1 MRSSDS
7 SACSVSSLDDSGLSA
22 SDISSSGTSS
32 PEVSEDLH
40 IKNERNLRE
49 LHPHD
54 HLMHHYSTIMHPW
67 MDIAFSYL
75 SRSPYSYYPSIPLD
89 MIPQQNL
96 SHSLTFTPSSSSTS
110 SSSHPPTH
118 QIIYP
123 KHLISNVLD
132 SSSAMK
138 PPVIKSET
146 TNPPKKS
153 SFTISAILGG
163 DT

>member
-7 SACSVSSLDDSGLSA
+7 SACSISSLDDSGLST
-22 SDISSSGTSS
+22 SDVSSSGTSS

-40 IKNERNLRE
+40 IIKCERNLRD
-49 LHPHD
+49 LHSHD
-54 HLMHHYSTIMHPW
+54 HLMNHYSTIMNPW

-89 MIPQQNL
+89 LIPQQNL
-96 SHSLTFTPSSSSTS
+96 SHSLTFPPSSSSL
-110 SSSHPPTH
+110 SHPPTH

-123 KHLISNVLD
+123 KHLTSNVI
-132 SSSAMK
+132 SSPSTIK
-138 PPVIKSET
+138 TPVKSET
-146 TNPPKKS
+146 SNQPKKS
-153 SFTISAILGG
+153 SFTISAILGC